1 MQVADAVPLVDLE
14 VAVVVPVVD
23 AVAHVLAEG
32 RQGRG
37 ELQDVVAVAQ
47 IAEVQV
53 ELEGVFDVHA
63 GQADLLRQ
71 LQETGSLALA
81 SYPIKKEIFLCVC
94 YLSWLPFLQIYLHV
108 LVTGGVCAATLASLL
123 GVAVDLALVAG
134 LRRQRVLIRFS
145 FLSRT
150 TRAATEA
157 QTRHTVPVGPTQT
170 C

>member
-32 RQGRG
+32 GQGRG

-71 LQETGSLALA
+71 LQETGSLASAFFVCLLSLMA
-81 SYPIKKEIFLCVC
+81 AIPADLPACPRLGWRWRCDACVP
-94 YLSWLPFLQIYLHV
+94 SW
-108 LVTGGVCAATLASLL
+108 G
-123 GVAVDLALVAG
+123 
-134 LRRQRVLIRFS
+134 
-145 FLSRT
+145 SR
-150 TRAATEA
+150 
-157 QTRHTVPVGPTQT
+157 
-170 C
+170 